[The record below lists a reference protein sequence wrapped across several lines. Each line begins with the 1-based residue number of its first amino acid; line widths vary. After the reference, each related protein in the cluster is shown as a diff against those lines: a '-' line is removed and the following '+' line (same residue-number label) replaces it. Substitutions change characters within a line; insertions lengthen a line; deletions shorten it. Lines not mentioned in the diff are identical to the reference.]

1 MTTKNN
7 YSPDPRKQAIYT
19 NLQNFKLSDVTA
31 KNIQQLT
38 DPTFI
43 QSSNQDALITYNL
56 VNKAAMRDGLPIPN
70 TCKIELSSTSD
81 SGVKIDLF
89 QPAKG
94 EVWMLQSMTTTA
106 TSQSGNITHELS
118 WEDVNNSRNFI
129 WYYMS
134 SGNSVQILS
143 DDTNWLGD
151 KFFDE
156 NIKLQYE
163 ATGTFTSMTI
173 SFMLFR
179 VR

>member
-19 NLQNFKLSDVTA
+19 NLQNFKLSDVSA

-43 QSSNQDALITYNL
+43 QSTNQDALITYNTI
-56 VNKAAMRDGLPIPN
+56 NKAAMRDGLPIPN
-70 TCKIELSSTSD
+70 TCKIELVSTSD

-94 EVWMLQSMTTTA
+94 EVWMLQSMTTSA

-118 WEDVNNSRNFI
+118 WEDVNNSRSFI

-134 SGNSVQILS
+134 SGNSIQILS

-151 KFFDE
+151 KYFDE
-156 NIKLQYE
+156 NMKLQYE
-163 ATGTFTSMTI
+163 ATGTFSNMTI